1 MFKDIRLK
9 KTTNNSSAHNG
20 GGNVKP
26 SSGTS
31 PTKHILTPLA
41 STSSTPNARNDSRKS
56 MDSESSSDLYSDVLP
71 TIKGTVTHE
80 WGRSSAKKNA
90 SIIKL
95 NNKDGTPLASPIKLS
110 ATVSPPDILTED
122 FEGERENNQANDIID
137 QKRKTNRSAR
147 IFSND
152 QFLNIDILSPED
164 KKLIEKI
171 NNGKIYDSPEK
182 NLEIVNAAQPKT
194 KFLLYGSPISTN
206 SITTTEDDN
215 YTVSFSKTEK
225 HDINQP
231 HKSHTCK
238 SSNNKNDKNR
248 SRSVSASESIN
259 SESSD
264 VSTSSQFSF
273 QFNGRNNSVKYY
285 SKNNPKESEMI
296 YFDDVYQRD
305 NDMDEEVDNDDI
317 FDEEDDDE
325 EFGNGFSTIAH
336 ISDEAEDDIQSN
348 GGVSN
353 ISQEYNWD
361 NAETADENILKKST
375 TANTLPCQGEDT
387 AKGNN
392 FDNCISD
399 GNDEEEDDELLT
411 PVAHENGKM
420 IKNFND
426 LFAISDEN
434 EESVIGA
441 DQDSTPKVKKN
452 KQLIDSTVS
461 SYKDLFDLS
470 EPDDLD
476 ETQNSSANNELKDYT
491 NDYSLEN
498 LIEEMDESLNVY
510 LNDKKSEPI
519 NHSSP
524 SRVTSPLFS
533 SFQSPKPQSKKNF
546 IYSQLYGDNNISTMQ
561 NTSSTPPY
569 AIQSSKSALATLPPR
584 NILKYHDLNMNLD
597 SNIPKRMGEL
607 FFIDEEG
614 EEDIL
619 SKHGAV
625 SDYNEDDD
633 LILDEINEIPE
644 DYEEN
649 EDLPP
654 SGNGNRLLFP
664 QRQISSKNS
673 NTDNNNNSTSKT
685 SEKIFNISNNI
696 PAASITKSNGSIP
709 QHNNKSQKYYK
720 FFNKGNSL
728 VARNDKPQNN
738 KVSIKTK
745 TITFFKKQ
753 NYLDSINTSSDNSN
767 SSYRNTSNNRT
778 ISRTPPRN
786 LASDVDLSPIQ
797 ERRGSIE
804 E

>member
-9 KTTNNSSAHNG
+9 KSTNSSTGNNG
-20 GGNVKP
+20 GTNGKA
-26 SSGTS
+26 SSVIS
-31 PTKHILTPLA
+31 PTKTIITPLA
-41 STSSTPNARNDSRKS
+41 ATSLTPTARNDSRKS
-56 MDSESSSDLYSDVLP
+56 MDSESSTDLYSDVLP

-95 NNKDGTPLASPIKLS
+95 NNEDGTPLASPIKLS
-110 ATVSPPDILTED
+110 ATISPQDNLEQD
-122 FEGERENNQANDIID
+122 LEGERENSQANDFID

-152 QFLNIDILSPED
+152 QFLNIDIYSPED

-182 NLEIVNAAQPKT
+182 KLERINAGQPRT
-194 KFLLYGSPISTN
+194 NFFSYGSPISAH
-206 SITTTEDDN
+206 SLPTTEDDN
-215 YTVSFSKTEK
+215 YTVSFSKAEK

-231 HKSHTCK
+231 QKSNNCR

-248 SRSVSASESIN
+248 SRSVSASESVN

-285 SKNNPKESEMI
+285 SKNNPKDSEMV
-296 YFDDVYQRD
+296 YFDDVYQQD
-305 NDMDEEVDNDDI
+305 NDMEEEECDNDDI
-317 FDEEDDDE
+317 FDEEDDNDE
-325 EFGNGFSTIAH
+325 EFGNGFSTIAQ
-336 ISDEAEDDIQSN
+336 ISDDDIQSN
-348 GGVSN
+348 TRVSR
-353 ISQEYNWD
+353 IFQGD
-361 NAETADENILKKST
+361 NSDYEVTEDENVLKKST
-375 TANTLPCQGEDT
+375 TANTLSCQLEET
-387 AKGNN
+387 AKENN
-392 FDNCISD
+392 FESSIAD
-399 GNDEEEDDELLT
+399 GNDEEDDDELLT
-411 PVAHENGKM
+411 PVALENGKM
-420 IKNFND
+420 IKHFSD
-426 LFAISDEN
+426 LFTISDEN
-434 EESVIGA
+434 EASVIST
-441 DQDSTPKVKKN
+441 DQDSTPKAKKN
-452 KQLIDSTVS
+452 KHLIDSTVS
-461 SYKDLFDLS
+461 SYRDLFDLS
-470 EPDDLD
+470 EPDELD
-476 ETQNSSANNELKDYT
+476 ETQNYSDNNELKDYT
-491 NDYSLEN
+491 NDCTLEN
-498 LIEEMDESLNVY
+498 LIEEMDESLNDY
-510 LNDKKSEPI
+510 LSDKNGEQI

-533 SFQSPKPQSKKNF
+533 NFQSPKPQSKKNF
-546 IYSQLYGDNNISTMQ
+546 VYSQLYGDNNISTMQ
-561 NTSSTPPY
+561 NNSSTPPY
-569 AIQSSKSALATLPPR
+569 SLQSSKSSFGTLPPR

-614 EEDIL
+614 EEDTLLKNGPI
-619 SKHGAV
+619 SE
-625 SDYNEDDD
+625 YNEDDD
-633 LILDEINEIPE
+633 LVLDEINEIPE
-644 DYEEN
+644 DYEDN

-654 SGNGNRLLFP
+654 SVVGDSLLFP
-664 QRQISSKNS
+664 QRKTSSKNS
-673 NTDNNNNSTSKT
+673 DIDNNKTSKT
-685 SEKIFNISNNI
+685 TEKIFNISESI
-696 PAASITKSNGSIP
+696 PAASAAKNSTNNL

-720 FFNKGNSL
+720 FFHKGNSL

-753 NYLDSINTSSDNSN
+753 NYIDNINTSSDNTN

-778 ISRTPPRN
+778 ISRTSPRN
-786 LASDVDLSPIQ
+786 LNSDVDLSPIQ